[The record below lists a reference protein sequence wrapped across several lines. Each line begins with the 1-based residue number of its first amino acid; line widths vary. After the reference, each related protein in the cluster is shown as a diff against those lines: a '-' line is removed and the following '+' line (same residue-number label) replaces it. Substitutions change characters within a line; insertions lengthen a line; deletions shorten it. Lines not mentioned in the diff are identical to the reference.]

1 MENQIIIKRKCISL
15 PSPAM
20 RAHVQ
25 KRRDQRKKQKEG
37 TEEGKKPYRHIHPY
51 THTHKIEQS
60 VGISSYK
67 ILNFVF
73 GT

>member
-1 MENQIIIKRKCISL
+1 
-15 PSPAM
+15 M